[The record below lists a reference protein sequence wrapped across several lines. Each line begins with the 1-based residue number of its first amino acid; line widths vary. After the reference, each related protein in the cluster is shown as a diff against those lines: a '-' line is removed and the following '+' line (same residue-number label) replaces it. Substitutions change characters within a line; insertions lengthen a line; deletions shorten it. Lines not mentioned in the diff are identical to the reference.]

1 MESLFSLPSPC
12 LFPTPSPSAPKTL
25 NPTTLSS
32 PLSLHHHHLRRHRNP
47 TRTATAILRS
57 HGLSSAPS
65 TALSDAS
72 DPFDIGVGQGDDA
85 KFDWY
90 AQWYPVAPLCDLD
103 ERAPHAKTVMGL
115 DVVVWWDRAE
125 GRWQVFDD
133 RCPHRLAPLSEGRID
148 PRGRLQCVYHGWC
161 FDGSGNCKYIPQAPS
176 SGPQVHLNT
185 KACAAVYPSVEQN
198 KVLWFWPSTDPQ
210 YKDILEKKRPPY
222 IEELDDPSYTCSMGI
237 RELQYGY
244 EVLVENLMD
253 PAHVPYAHH
262 GLMRVRRR
270 VEPGRAEADREGGG
284 PVEITIE
291 ESNKSGFLAKQDAGY
306 FRFIAPCLFY
316 GAATVN
322 QSATSRN
329 VQENI
334 SAQPQQRLKRFLLI
348 FMCIQSVLE
357 EAESLSS
364 PCRGAQD
371 RESWLFQLV
380 QSLLRA
386 NKRAASTNSS
396 REQLMDRYW
405 SHVVQC
411 NSCRGGLKFLKALE
425 FSLQVLS
432 LALIGTVAAAR
443 HSLTSATARNSVV
456 FAAVL
461 CFAASRLTHFQPSLL
476 HPHIPCSKLSSSP
489 LPSPSI
495 IIIII
500 HYAISHLPPFS
511 PPLPHSL
518 SFPTQNPKP
527 KPSPP
532 LSLHHHLR
540 RHRSPART
548 ATTVLRSHGLSSAPS
563 PALSDASDPFDIG
576 DGQGDDAKFDW
587 YAQWYPVFDDRC
599 PHRLAPLSEGRI
611 DPRRRL
617 QCVYHGW
624 CFDGSGNCK
633 YIPQALSSGPQ
644 VHLNSKACAA
654 VYPSVVQNKVLWF
667 WPSTDPQYKD
677 ILEMKRPP
685 YIEELDDPSYTCSMG
700 IRELQYGYEVLIEN
714 LMDPAHVPYA
724 HRGIM
729 RTRRPEA
736 DREGGGPIDITI
748 TESSKSGFLAN
759 LEFGYFKFAAP
770 CLFYGA
776 GTISRSASSRNV
788 QEQLSCA
795 NSEYFSSTPAEA
807 QEVSSHIHVYSSQSW
822 KKPTDFCTSKEF
834 AVWIELFFRRWMR
847 HVGQNLILDSDHYL
861 LHVEERK
868 IAKVGFSNWFKA
880 CYVPTNEQLP
890 PTPPRE
896 QLMDRYWSHVV
907 QCSSCRGALKVLK
920 ALEFSLQVLSLAL
933 IGIVAAARHSLTSA
947 TTRNSV
953 VSAAVLCFVASRW
966 LSHFIYKTFYFHDY
980 NHAFK

>member
-1 MESLFSLPSPC
+1 MLSLITLPSPR
-12 LFPTPSPSAPKTL
+12 LFPTPSPSPPKTL
-25 NPTTLSS
+25 NPKPSP
-32 PLSLHHHHLRRHRNP
+32 PLSLHHHLRRHRSP
-47 TRTATAILRS
+47 ARTATTVLRS

-65 TALSDAS
+65 PALSDAS
-72 DPFDIGVGQGDDA
+72 DPFDIGAGQGDDA

-103 ERAPHAKTVMGL
+103 KRAPHAKTVMGL

-161 FDGSGNCKYIPQAPS
+161 FDGSGNCKYIPQAP
-176 SGPQVHLNT
+176 
-185 KACAAVYPSVEQN
+185 
-198 KVLWFWPSTDPQ
+198 
-210 YKDILEKKRPPY
+210 
-222 IEELDDPSYTCSMGI
+222 
-237 RELQYGY
+237 
-244 EVLVENLMD
+244 
-253 PAHVPYAHH
+253 
-262 GLMRVRRR
+262 
-270 VEPGRAEADREGGG
+270 
-284 PVEITIE
+284 
-291 ESNKSGFLAKQDAGY
+291 
-306 FRFIAPCLFY
+306 
-316 GAATVN
+316 
-322 QSATSRN
+322 
-329 VQENI
+329 
-334 SAQPQQRLKRFLLI
+334 
-348 FMCIQSVLE
+348 
-357 EAESLSS
+357 
-364 PCRGAQD
+364 
-371 RESWLFQLV
+371 
-380 QSLLRA
+380 
-386 NKRAASTNSS
+386 
-396 REQLMDRYW
+396 
-405 SHVVQC
+405 
-411 NSCRGGLKFLKALE
+411 
-425 FSLQVLS
+425 
-432 LALIGTVAAAR
+432 
-443 HSLTSATARNSVV
+443 
-456 FAAVL
+456 
-461 CFAASRLTHFQPSLL
+461 
-476 HPHIPCSKLSSSP
+476 
-489 LPSPSI
+489 
-495 IIIII
+495 
-500 HYAISHLPPFS
+500 
-511 PPLPHSL
+511 
-518 SFPTQNPKP
+518 
-527 KPSPP
+527 
-532 LSLHHHLR
+532 
-540 RHRSPART
+540 
-548 ATTVLRSHGLSSAPS
+548 
-563 PALSDASDPFDIG
+563 
-576 DGQGDDAKFDW
+576 
-587 YAQWYPVFDDRC
+587 
-599 PHRLAPLSEGRI
+599 
-611 DPRRRL
+611 
-617 QCVYHGW
+617 
-624 CFDGSGNCK
+624 
-633 YIPQALSSGPQ
+633 SSGPQ

-729 RTRRPEA
+729 RTRRRVEPGRAEA

-788 QEQLSCA
+788 QEQRLKRSLLIFMCI
-795 NSEYFSSTPAEA
+795 P
-807 QEVSSHIHVYSSQSW
+807 VSPGRSRLIFVLQRN
-822 KKPTDFCTSKEF
+822 F

-880 CYVPTNEQLP
+880 CYVPTKSDAMVIAFRNWLRKYSNNQVDWGNMSSEQLP

-907 QCSSCRGALKVLK
+907 QCSSCRGGLKFLK

-933 IGIVAAARHSLTSA
+933 IGIVAAAGHSLTSA

>member
-25 NPTTLSS
+25 NATTLSS
-32 PLSLHHHHLRRHRNP
+32 PLSLHHHHLRRHRSP

-72 DPFDIGVGQGDDA
+72 DPFDIGAGQGDDA

-103 ERAPHAKTVMGL
+103 KRAPHAKTVMGL

-148 PRGRLQCVYHGWC
+148 PAAASSASTTAGASTAAATASTFPRRR
-161 FDGSGNCKYIPQAPS
+161 PAAPRS
-176 SGPQVHLNT
+176 APFGVHLNT

-262 GLMRVRRR
+262 GLMRVRR
-270 VEPGRAEADREGGG
+270 PEADREGGG

-334 SAQPQQRLKRFLLI
+334 SDQPQQRLKRFLLI
-348 FMCIQSVLE
+348 FMCIPVSPGRSRVIFTFPRNFAVWIDRFFPRWIFHMGQNLILDSDLYLLHVE
-357 EAESLSS
+357 ERKIAKAGFSNWFKA
-364 PCRGAQD
+364 CY
-371 RESWLFQLV
+371 
-380 QSLLRA
+380 
-386 NKRAASTNSS
+386 RAASTNSS

-411 NSCRGGLKFLKALE
+411 SSCRGGLKFLKALE

-461 CFAASRLTHFQPSLL
+461 CFAASR
-476 HPHIPCSKLSSSP
+476 
-489 LPSPSI
+489 
-495 IIIII
+495 
-500 HYAISHLPPFS
+500 
-511 PPLPHSL
+511 
-518 SFPTQNPKP
+518 
-527 KPSPP
+527 
-532 LSLHHHLR
+532 
-540 RHRSPART
+540 
-548 ATTVLRSHGLSSAPS
+548 
-563 PALSDASDPFDIG
+563 
-576 DGQGDDAKFDW
+576 
-587 YAQWYPVFDDRC
+587 
-599 PHRLAPLSEGRI
+599 
-611 DPRRRL
+611 
-617 QCVYHGW
+617 
-624 CFDGSGNCK
+624 
-633 YIPQALSSGPQ
+633 
-644 VHLNSKACAA
+644 
-654 VYPSVVQNKVLWF
+654 
-667 WPSTDPQYKD
+667 
-677 ILEMKRPP
+677 
-685 YIEELDDPSYTCSMG
+685 
-700 IRELQYGYEVLIEN
+700 
-714 LMDPAHVPYA
+714 
-724 HRGIM
+724 
-729 RTRRPEA
+729 
-736 DREGGGPIDITI
+736 
-748 TESSKSGFLAN
+748 
-759 LEFGYFKFAAP
+759 
-770 CLFYGA
+770 
-776 GTISRSASSRNV
+776 
-788 QEQLSCA
+788 
-795 NSEYFSSTPAEA
+795 
-807 QEVSSHIHVYSSQSW
+807 
-822 KKPTDFCTSKEF
+822 
-834 AVWIELFFRRWMR
+834 
-847 HVGQNLILDSDHYL
+847 
-861 LHVEERK
+861 
-868 IAKVGFSNWFKA
+868 
-880 CYVPTNEQLP
+880 
-890 PTPPRE
+890 
-896 QLMDRYWSHVV
+896 
-907 QCSSCRGALKVLK
+907 
-920 ALEFSLQVLSLAL
+920 
-933 IGIVAAARHSLTSA
+933 
-947 TTRNSV
+947 
-953 VSAAVLCFVASRW
+953 W

>member
-32 PLSLHHHHLRRHRNP
+32 PLSLHHHHHHLRRHRSP

-72 DPFDIGVGQGDDA
+72 DPFDIGAGQGDDA

-103 ERAPHAKTVMGL
+103 KRAPHAKTVMGL

-270 VEPGRAEADREGGG
+270 VEPGRYVTLMNFYFLVLTKFCEVIAHVVVVNQVHAEADREGGG

-291 ESNKSGFLAKQDAGY
+291 ESNKSGFHAKQDAGY

-334 SAQPQQRLKRFLLI
+334 SAQPQQRFKRFLLI
-348 FMCIQSVLE
+348 FMCIPVSPGRSRVIFTFPRNFAVWIDRFFPRWIFHMGQNLILDSDLYLLHVE
-357 EAESLSS
+357 ERKIAKAGFSNWFKACYVPTKSDAMVIAFRNWLRKYSNNQVNWGSMSS
-364 PCRGAQD
+364 
-371 RESWLFQLV
+371 EQLPP
-380 QSLLRA
+380 
-386 NKRAASTNSS
+386 TPP

-411 NSCRGGLKFLKALE
+411 SSCRGGLKFLKALE

-443 HSLTSATARNSVV
+443 HSLTSATARNSIV

-461 CFAASRLTHFQPSLL
+461 CFA
-476 HPHIPCSKLSSSP
+476 
-489 LPSPSI
+489 
-495 IIIII
+495 
-500 HYAISHLPPFS
+500 
-511 PPLPHSL
+511 
-518 SFPTQNPKP
+518 
-527 KPSPP
+527 
-532 LSLHHHLR
+532 
-540 RHRSPART
+540 
-548 ATTVLRSHGLSSAPS
+548 
-563 PALSDASDPFDIG
+563 
-576 DGQGDDAKFDW
+576 
-587 YAQWYPVFDDRC
+587 
-599 PHRLAPLSEGRI
+599 
-611 DPRRRL
+611 
-617 QCVYHGW
+617 
-624 CFDGSGNCK
+624 
-633 YIPQALSSGPQ
+633 
-644 VHLNSKACAA
+644 
-654 VYPSVVQNKVLWF
+654 
-667 WPSTDPQYKD
+667 
-677 ILEMKRPP
+677 
-685 YIEELDDPSYTCSMG
+685 
-700 IRELQYGYEVLIEN
+700 
-714 LMDPAHVPYA
+714 
-724 HRGIM
+724 
-729 RTRRPEA
+729 
-736 DREGGGPIDITI
+736 
-748 TESSKSGFLAN
+748 
-759 LEFGYFKFAAP
+759 
-770 CLFYGA
+770 
-776 GTISRSASSRNV
+776 
-788 QEQLSCA
+788 
-795 NSEYFSSTPAEA
+795 
-807 QEVSSHIHVYSSQSW
+807 
-822 KKPTDFCTSKEF
+822 
-834 AVWIELFFRRWMR
+834 
-847 HVGQNLILDSDHYL
+847 
-861 LHVEERK
+861 
-868 IAKVGFSNWFKA
+868 
-880 CYVPTNEQLP
+880 
-890 PTPPRE
+890 
-896 QLMDRYWSHVV
+896 
-907 QCSSCRGALKVLK
+907 
-920 ALEFSLQVLSLAL
+920 
-933 IGIVAAARHSLTSA
+933 
-947 TTRNSV
+947 
-953 VSAAVLCFVASRW
+953 ASRW